1 MDRLLTLSSYRAALR
16 WIGLA
21 TPDAVLNATP
31 EQRGAIR
38 HCYAEIRQLVL
49 DSHPDVIRALFLPRG
64 PLEWGC
70 AILGEGE
77 SPARL
82 LSVARVSGT
91 LTLETLVNHRF
102 SVDDPDGEREAWR
115 LLREALA

>member
-1 MDRLLTLSSYRAALR
+1 MALR
-16 WIGLA
+16 WIGLT
-21 TPDAVLNATP
+21 TPDAVLAATA

-38 HCYAEIRQLVL
+38 HCYAEIRQLVM
-49 DSHPDVIRALFLPRG
+49 DGHPDVMRALFWQRE

-82 LSVARVSGT
+82 LSVARISGT

-102 SVDDPDGEREAWR
+102 RVDDPDGERAAWR
-115 LLREALA
+115 LLVEALNQAENRSGPT